1 MPNPVMSHISQ
12 VRLATCDKRLQQVVL
27 AVFQRM
33 DFVVLCG
40 FRNERDQND
49 AFEQGRSKVKWP
61 NSRHNRSPS
70 KAVDLAPLPIDWKDT
85 TRFKELAAIMIEEAQ
100 RLGIK
105 LRWGGDFNQNGLPDD
120 RFVDMPH
127 FEIVG
132 D

>member
-1 MPNPVMSHISQ
+1 MSHISQ